1 MAIALGCTV
10 SARAGVLFLSGTM
23 KDGAFAPAA
32 KADDVPTTLYATIRG
47 TVEGDSA
54 RTTVELA
61 IRAKQ
66 DTPVDTVCIM
76 PLPAELQLAEVKASM
91 VANDKQ
97 TDLSAVILPPDKAQS
112 LYESAARALKQPAI
126 LAHVGKQAVCV
137 PLRPN
142 GLKAQLTI
150 TFNQTVVKEAGLLRY
165 VAPMPDT
172 SLSGESIEKLTFTAT
187 IKHTLPLRT
196 VFCATHPVK
205 IARPGLKEAQ
215 VESRTEKYSGAG
227 DLVVQYVADIDP
239 LGVRILAH
247 RMKDDDEGFFLL
259 LANPTG
265 SEKEAAPIPKDMLF
279 VVDTSGSMRGDKME
293 QARAAIEY
301 CLDNLNPED
310 RFNIVAFGT
319 EVTAFKPDVVTRSP
333 AAVTAA
339 KAFLDDLE
347 PSGRTNIGD
356 ALAKAMA
363 GDAGKGR
370 MRIMLF
376 LTDGAP
382 TAGELVP
389 DKIIEQ
395 VKARN
400 KSATRI
406 YVFGVGTDVD
416 TRLLGKIAETGQGS
430 AEFIRPDEEIDIKVA
445 ALYNRLSNPI
455 LSDVVLDFG
464 GLAVNALYPK
474 QVTTLFKGSEL
485 VLLGRYRKGGKH
497 TVTIRGT
504 VAGEARSFPY
514 EADFPAAEQPRN
526 GEVALLWAVRRIGH
540 LTQEIRLHGQNQEL
554 TDEVVRLGRQFG
566 IITEYTRFLADARPL
581 PSVAAPDAARSAM
594 QKAHREIGG
603 KWAVAQ
609 ARNEQR
615 MQDASVA
622 AAAEINVFEDEA
634 GQEQRESRIVQ
645 IGRRAFFKKDKRWV
659 ESSAAAKTE
668 STNTQTKARQIKFMS
683 DDYLKLV
690 REDKAF
696 AEAQT
701 LGVGVEMDVKG
712 ERIQV
717 IE

>member
-1 MAIALGCTV
+1 
-10 SARAGVLFLSGTM
+10 M
-23 KDGAFAPAA
+23 KDGVFAPAT
-32 KADDVPTTLYATIRG
+32 KVEDVPATLYATIRG

-61 IRAKQ
+61 IRARK
-66 DTPVDTVCIM
+66 DTPVDQIGLMADAVCIM
-76 PLPAELQLAEVKASM
+76 PMPPELQLTEVKASM

-126 LAHVGKQAVCV
+126 LAHAGKQAVCV

-142 GLKAQLTI
+142 GIKTQLTI
-150 TFNQTVVKEAGLLRY
+150 TFNQAVVKDAGLLRY

-172 SLSGESIEKLTFTAT
+172 SLSGESIDKLTFTAT
-187 IKHTLPLRT
+187 IKHALPLRT

-205 IARPGLKEAQ
+205 ITRTGLKDAQ
-215 VESRTEKYSGAG
+215 LESRAEKYGGAG
-227 DLVVQYVADIDP
+227 DLVVQYVADNDP
-239 LGVRILAH
+239 LGVRVLAH
-247 RMKDDDEGFFLL
+247 RMKDEEEGFFLL

-265 SEKEAAPIPKDMLF
+265 SEKEPAPIPKDMLF

-301 CLDNLNPED
+301 CLDNLNPDD

-319 EVTAFKPDVVTRSP
+319 EVTAFKTDVVTRSP
-333 AAVTAA
+333 AAVKAA

-347 PSGRTNIGD
+347 PAGRTNIGD
-356 ALAKAMA
+356 ALAKATA

-389 DKIIEQ
+389 DKIVEQ
-395 VKARN
+395 VKAQN
-400 KSATRI
+400 KGATRI

-416 TRLLGKIAETGQGS
+416 TRLLGRIAEIGQGS
-430 AEFIRPDEEIDIKVA
+430 AEFIRPDEEIDVKVA

-474 QVTTLFKGSEL
+474 QVSTLFKGSEL
-485 VLLGRYRKGGKH
+485 VLLGRYRKGGRH
-497 TVTIRGT
+497 TVTVRGT
-504 VAGEARSFPY
+504 VAGEARSFQY
-514 EADFPAAEQPRN
+514 EADFPAAEQTRN
-526 GEVALLWAVRRIGH
+526 SEVALLWAVRRIGH
-540 LTQEIRLHGQNQEL
+540 LMQEIRLHGQNQEL
-554 TDEVVRLGRQFG
+554 VDEVVRLGRQFG
-566 IITEYTRFLADARPL
+566 IITEYTRFLADAVSMPG
-581 PSVAAPDAARSAM
+581 VAAPDAARSSM

-609 ARNEQR
+609 ARNEKR
-615 MQDASVA
+615 MQDATVA

-634 GQEQRESRIVQ
+634 GQEQREARIVQ
-645 IGRRAFFKKDKRWV
+645 IGRRAFFRKDNRWI
-659 ESSAAAKTE
+659 ESAPAAKGGA
-668 STNTQTKARQIKFMS
+668 TNAPTKAREVKFMS
-683 DDYLKLV
+683 ADYLKLI
-690 REDKAF
+690 REDREF
-696 AEAQT
+696 AEAQK
-701 LGVGVEMDVKG
+701 LGVGVEMDVRG
-712 ERIQV
+712 ERIHV
-717 IE
+717 AE